1 MVNGENIQTHSSI
14 NILVF
19 NQKQSE
25 EEDFRERQCVNILTV
40 FLPQK
45 NKKKVKLF
53 RIERMLI
60 KFCLILLVTFPV
72 VNVLSKAALS
82 NMNLE
87 VEKLK
92 SEISRQK
99 NSNESL
105 NMKVNELKS
114 LANIDI
120 IADNAGLSY
129 NSDNVKV
136 ISNN

>member
-1 MVNGENIQTHSSI
+1 M
-14 NILVF
+14 
-19 NQKQSE
+19 K
-25 EEDFRERQCVNILTV
+25 
-40 FLPQK
+40 K

-53 RIERMLI
+53 RIERMLV
-60 KFCLILLVTFPV
+60 KFRLILLVTFPV

-92 SEISRQK
+92 GEISRQK
-99 NSNESL
+99 NTNESL

>member
-1 MVNGENIQTHSSI
+1 
-14 NILVF
+14 
-19 NQKQSE
+19 
-25 EEDFRERQCVNILTV
+25 
-40 FLPQK
+40 
-45 NKKKVKLF
+45 
-53 RIERMLI
+53 
-60 KFCLILLVTFPV
+60 
-72 VNVLSKAALS
+72 
-82 NMNLE
+82 MNLE

-92 SEISRQK
+92 GEISRQK